1 MKQHTVIDLLWS
13 SCVGQS
19 MAALEITENEQ
30 HDLTMQLKHVFNN
43 WVLSNELI
51 KVE

>member
-1 MKQHTVIDLLWS
+1 
-13 SCVGQS
+13 
-19 MAALEITENEQ
+19 MAALELTENEQ
-30 HDLTMQLKHVFNN
+30 HDLPMQLKHVFNN